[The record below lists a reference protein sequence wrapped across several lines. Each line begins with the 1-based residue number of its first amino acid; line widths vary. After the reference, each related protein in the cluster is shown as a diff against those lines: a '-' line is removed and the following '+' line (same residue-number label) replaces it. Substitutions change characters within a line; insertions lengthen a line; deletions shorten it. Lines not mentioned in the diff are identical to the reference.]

1 MKSKTYFEI
10 YKMLCRINDVDYNGN
25 LLVRLYDEKC
35 FELEKALYDS
45 DERFCFRFIINDLGF
60 GYYTISTMSL
70 YHNKY
75 KELNDITEKLM
86 TGVKNLRENKF
97 KSKFYAFRR
106 KIKYMISSIDLD
118 LIKDLAFTVT
128 VVCFSIFM
136 IVMLYL
142 FLRRY
147 L

>member
-10 YKMLCRINDVDYNGN
+10 YKMLCRINDDDYNGN
-25 LLVRLYDEKC
+25 LLVRLRDEKC

-45 DERFCFRFIINDLGF
+45 DERFCFRFIINNLGF
-60 GYYTISTMSL
+60 GYYTISTLSL

-75 KELNDITEKLM
+75 KELNEITEKLM

-97 KSKFYAFRR
+97 KLKFYNFRR

-118 LIKDLAFTVT
+118 LIKDLALTVT

-136 IVMLYL
+136 VIALCIFV
-142 FLRRY
+142 RRY